1 MEKLVLYKYSSEEEC
16 NIIKW
21 ILTSTKKPYYLFTKV
36 VNSYCYKE
44 HINSDE
50 FNTYQTI
57 TLYTDALRDLVSHE
71 PYDEY
76 LIISNN
82 TLELIKDKLRDLDVP
97 FISIVSLNI
106 GCEEINTLPF

>member
-1 MEKLVLYKYSSEEEC
+1 MEKLVLYKYSSREEC
-16 NIIKW
+16 NIIKL
-21 ILTSTKKPYYLFTKV
+21 ILTSAKKPYYLFTKV
-36 VNSYCYKE
+36 VDSYCYAE

-50 FNTYQTI
+50 FNIDQTI
-57 TLYTDALRDLVSHE
+57 TLYIDALKDLVSHE

-76 LIISNN
+76 LIISND

-106 GCEEINTLPF
+106 SCEEINNLPF